1 MFLRKRIKTF
11 GRRCVGKIGSLLRH
25 PVVVRVLINIA
36 ARIVVWVLKLLII
49 ALLSTAGM
57 ALPVG

>member
-1 MFLRKRIKTF
+1 MSLSKRLKTF
-11 GRRCVGKIGSLLRH
+11 GRRCVDKIGGLLGH
-25 PVVVRVLINIA
+25 PVVVRVLISIA
-36 ARIVVWVLKLLII
+36 AWFVVWVLKLLVI